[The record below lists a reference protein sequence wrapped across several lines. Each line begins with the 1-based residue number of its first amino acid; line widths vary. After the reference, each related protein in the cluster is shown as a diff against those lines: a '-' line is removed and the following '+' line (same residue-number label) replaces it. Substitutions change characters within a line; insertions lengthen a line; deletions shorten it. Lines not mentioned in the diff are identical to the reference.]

1 MDKNNEHDTSTV
13 QPAGL
18 PLLNNTDK
26 VARIIRRFHSY
37 GHMVWQ
43 MLRRGVPAKDIIR
56 NQFPLID
63 PHPRNPALVSL
74 ELTSHCNLRCVYC
87 TSPIHL
93 RPGSFM
99 PKDVIEKSLAGIR
112 TLGVS
117 RVDVVGEGEATLHP
131 DFAYV
136 VRELV
141 RFVPYV
147 AVITNGQWKRPGEI
161 VNALLDHPVS
171 AVECSVHGDKAGYE
185 RARVGGQFERL
196 VEDIALLKESRDR
209 RRSETIINIRVMLRP
224 SDRAAEQSALA
235 FWKPYGDAVMP
246 MYVVQ
251 PKRLAS
257 IEDVYTTV
265 QSHENTFL
273 KCSLPFRCLFIEW
286 DGNVPLCHMSLQQIG
301 APGLVLGNVL
311 TDPLDGLWNG
321 PVMRQYREG
330 HHKREPAR
338 MPICAGCDT

>member
-1 MDKNNEHDTSTV
+1 MDTVNEKANPGAQTS
-13 QPAGL
+13 GL

-26 VARIIRRFHSY
+26 VARVLHRFHSY
-37 GHMVWQ
+37 GRMVRQ
-43 MLRRGVPAKDIIR
+43 MLRRGVPLKDILR

-63 PHPRNPALVSL
+63 AHPRVPAMVSL

-93 RPGSFM
+93 RPGGFM
-99 PKDVIEKSLAGIR
+99 PRDVVERSLEGIR
-112 TLGVS
+112 KLGVS

-147 AVITNGQWKRPGEI
+147 AVITNGQWKHPEKI
-161 VNALLDHPVS
+161 VGALLDHPVS

-185 RARVGGQFERL
+185 RARIGGRFERL
-196 VEDIALLKESRDR
+196 VEDLALLKESRDR

-224 SDRAAEQSALA
+224 SDHAAEKNALA
-235 FWKPYGDAVMP
+235 FWRPYGDSVMP
-246 MYVVQ
+246 MYIVQ
-251 PKRLAS
+251 PKRLAPVD
-257 IEDVYTTV
+257 DVYTTV
-265 QSHENTFL
+265 QSHEKTFPR
-273 KCSLPFRCLFIEW
+273 CSLPFRCLFIEW
-286 DGNVPLCHMSLQQIG
+286 DGNVPVCHMSLQQIG

-330 HHKREPAR
+330 HRTREAGK
-338 MPICAGCDT
+338 MPICEGCDT